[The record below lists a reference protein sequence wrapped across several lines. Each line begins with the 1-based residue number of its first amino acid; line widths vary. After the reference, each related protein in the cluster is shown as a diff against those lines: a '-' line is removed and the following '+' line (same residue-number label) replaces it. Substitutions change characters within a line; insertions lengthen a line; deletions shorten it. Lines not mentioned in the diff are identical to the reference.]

1 MRVKFDLFKVVYV
14 LLCAAMLLLL
24 IQYAVQ
30 VNKGGHPWKTGDWL
44 INYSGGLVRRGF
56 IGEVA
61 RAIAEVAKISYKWTT
76 FFVQAFIFG
85 SFLYLLLSKFY
96 EYKNIK
102 NSWLVLLSPAFIFMF
117 WINANET
124 IFRKEMLMYL
134 SLIFT
139 LKAFS
144 NQHPSYFWYVLGLI
158 LYLVSGLSHEMA
170 LFIFPFFAFI
180 VWDWRKSASIE
191 NLSALK
197 YLVPIILSS
206 ALILFFA
213 LANPGT
219 EKQMLAICD
228 DLSGK
233 NFSANICNGA
243 ISWIGRDAAYGFQLV
258 QNYGIVFWI
267 NYLSLAILVFLP
279 LFSLS
284 LDRGIVFLIFA
295 SFLFMAPL
303 FIIAVDYGRFI
314 SILFTSVVLVLIW
327 RRPNILA
334 NTCRWNAAL
343 GFLYCFS
350 WYLPNCCASKP
361 GSGVLMKL
369 FG

>member
-1 MRVKFDLFKVVYV
+1 M
-14 LLCAAMLLLL
+14 
-24 IQYAVQ
+24 
-30 VNKGGHPWKTGDWL
+30 
-44 INYSGGLVRRGF
+44 GL
-56 IGEVA
+56 E
-61 RAIAEVAKISYKWTT
+61 
-76 FFVQAFIFG
+76 
-85 SFLYLLLSKFY
+85 
-96 EYKNIK
+96 
-102 NSWLVLLSPAFIFMF
+102 
-117 WINANET
+117 
-124 IFRKEMLMYL
+124 
-134 SLIFT
+134 
-139 LKAFS
+139 
-144 NQHPSYFWYVLGLI
+144 
-158 LYLVSGLSHEMA
+158 
-170 LFIFPFFAFI
+170 
-180 VWDWRKSASIE
+180 KSASIE

-233 NFSANICNGA
+233 NFSVNICNGA

-258 QNYGIVFWI
+258 QKYGIAFWI

-314 SILFTSVVLVLIW
+314 SILFTSVVLVLI
-327 RRPNILA
+327 
-334 NTCRWNAAL
+334 
-343 GFLYCFS
+343 
-350 WYLPNCCASKP
+350 
-361 GSGVLMKL
+361 
-369 FG
+369 

>member
-180 VWDWRKSASIE
+180 VWDWKNR
-191 NLSALK
+191 LLLK
-197 YLVPIILSS
+197 I
-206 ALILFFA
+206 
-213 LANPGT
+213 
-219 EKQMLAICD
+219 
-228 DLSGK
+228 
-233 NFSANICNGA
+233 
-243 ISWIGRDAAYGFQLV
+243 
-258 QNYGIVFWI
+258 
-267 NYLSLAILVFLP
+267 
-279 LFSLS
+279 
-284 LDRGIVFLIFA
+284 
-295 SFLFMAPL
+295 
-303 FIIAVDYGRFI
+303 
-314 SILFTSVVLVLIW
+314 
-327 RRPNILA
+327 
-334 NTCRWNAAL
+334 
-343 GFLYCFS
+343 
-350 WYLPNCCASKP
+350 
-361 GSGVLMKL
+361 
-369 FG
+369 